1 MLQTI
6 EAIIDEKG
14 VLRMLDSV
22 ELPKMRRAI
31 VTILEEEP
39 SQESLDRVTNRQNG
53 TLLEQQQAR
62 GYAKFPSKKDEA
74 GEWESEQAWGK
85 S

>member
-14 VLRMLDSV
+14 VLRVLDSV
-22 ELPKMRRAI
+22 DLPKMRRAI

-39 SQESLDRVTNRQNG
+39 TQESLYRATHRQKSV
-53 TLLEQQQAR
+53 LLEQRQAQ

-74 GEWESEQAWGK
+74 GEWESEQVWGT